1 MEQKTRLTGGFQT
14 GLTAGLGVMTAILL
28 ATAVS
33 QLATVIT
40 YVVLALL
47 LALGLNPVV
56 KLLQKIKFP
65 KILAITVVVLGFFGS
80 LALLISLA
88 LPVAIEE
95 AAIFIQQVPTLI
107 SSFFS
112 LELISQWDERLGGS
126 LTNAGNGL
134 IDFISNA
141 ENWPTLLGGVF
152 EVGLGVVSATFGVI
166 LVGILT
172 LYFMSSLDE
181 IRGYLSRLVSKSK
194 RASFLSISD
203 QISTSVGRWV
213 IGQLSIAL
221 IHAAVVFTFLSIVQ
235 APFVLILSFI
245 AFLFALVPLVG
256 PVIAFVLISSFSLLA
271 GVQTA
276 LAVAIFY
283 LIYLQIDAYLIS
295 PRVMKKAV
303 SIPSAAVVIAALAG
317 GTLMGVLGALIAIP
331 IAASALLIIREV
343 WMPKQELT

>member
-1 MEQKTRLTGGFQT
+1 
-14 GLTAGLGVMTAILL
+14 MTAILL

-40 YVVLALL
+40 YVVMALL
-47 LALGLNPVV
+47 LALGLNPIV

-88 LPVAIEE
+88 LPMAVEE

-112 LELISQWDERLGGS
+112 LDLISQWDARLGGS
-126 LTNAGNGL
+126 LTNAGDGL
-134 IDFISNA
+134 IDFVSNSA
-141 ENWPTLLGGVF
+141 NWPTLLGGVF
-152 EVGLGVVSATFGVI
+152 EVGLGVVSATLGVI

-172 LYFMSSLDE
+172 LYFMASLDQLRE
-181 IRGYLSRLVSKSK
+181 YLGKLVSNSK
-194 RASFLSISD
+194 RESFFSISD

-221 IHAAVVFTFLSIVQ
+221 IHAAVVFIFLSIIR
-235 APFVLILSFI
+235 APFVLLLTFI
-245 AFLFALVPLVG
+245 AFLFALIPLVG
-256 PVIAFVLISSFSLLA
+256 PVIAFVLITSFSLLA
-271 GVQTA
+271 GFETA
-276 LAVAIFY
+276 IAVAIFY
-283 LIYLQIDAYLIS
+283 LIYLQIDAYLIA
-295 PRVMKKAV
+295 PRIMKKAV

-331 IAASALLIIREV
+331 IAASVLLIIREV